1 MEQQKQEKQTG
12 WIPWPLDKLADE
24 VTMRDLLRWEEG
36 KAACPAP
43 WMVRVTWHLADGTA
57 TPIGVELRGAHGQA
71 VTAEGWR
78 TVRPREVIDISRG
91 VVRGLALAGRL
102 VATHGSAPN
111 EQVAAQFASTAD
123 AFQPPRKRGAP
134 PTYTPAHYQ
143 RVADAYNAATDVLD
157 PRPVRAVV
165 HEFGLED
172 DPTDYRP
179 KAWVRT
185 ARKRGLLNDRRTQ
198 R

>member
-1 MEQQKQEKQTG
+1 MEQQEQTG
-12 WIPWPLDKLADE
+12 WIPWPLDELT
-24 VTMRDLLRWEEG
+24 TMRDVVRWEEG

-57 TPIGVELRGAHGQA
+57 TPVGVELRGAHGQA
-71 VTAEGWR
+71 VTAEAWR
-78 TVRPREVIDISRG
+78 TVRVREVIDTSRAI
-91 VVRGLALAGRL
+91 VRGWAVVGRV
-102 VATHGSAPN
+102 VATHGSAPD
-111 EQVAAQFASTAD
+111 EQTAALARETSE

-134 PTYTPAHYQ
+134 PKYDPAHYQ

-165 HEFGLED
+165 REFGLDED

-185 ARKRGLLNDRRTQ
+185 ARKRGLLNDDRRTQ